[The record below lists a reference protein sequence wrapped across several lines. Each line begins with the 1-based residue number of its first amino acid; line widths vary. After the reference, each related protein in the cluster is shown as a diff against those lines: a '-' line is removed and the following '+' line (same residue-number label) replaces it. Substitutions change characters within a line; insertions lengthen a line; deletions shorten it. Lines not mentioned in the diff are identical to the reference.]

1 MHMWGPGASARARP
15 RPRTWT
21 RGAECAS
28 TPQVAGEE
36 QAGEHVHELK
46 PQELRSRLKPRDA
59 NSRVPHRAAGHLS
72 LSCDSLETCGRRA

>member
-59 NSRVPHRAAGHLS
+59 KLASAAPRSRTLVTVMQFARNLRPPR
-72 LSCDSLETCGRRA
+72 